1 MKKLAIGCG
10 IVVVVLLAGAAVAT
24 YFVVNKVKSTYDEF
38 AALSEIPAIERRVR
52 NTATFAPPES
62 GELTDAQIARYVKV
76 QQQLRTLL
84 GSRFDE
90 FTAKYAEVSKRMDKG
105 QGTVFDAPSVI
116 GAYKDL
122 AHTYVEAK
130 KAQVEALNASNFS
143 LSEYR
148 WVRQQAY
155 AAIGMPIVDFDASKM
170 IDDVT
175 SGATPIG
182 PPVPRV
188 GGAIGPSGPE
198 ANKTLVAPYKKLLE
212 DSAALSF
219 FGL

>member
-10 IVVVVLLAGAAVAT
+10 IVFVVLLVAAAVAT

-38 AALSEIPAIERRVR
+38 AALSEVPALERRVR
-52 NTATFAPPES
+52 NTDTFTPPES
-62 GELTDAQIARYVKV
+62 GELTEAQVARYVKV
-76 QQQLRTLL
+76 QQQVRTLL

-155 AAIGMPIVDFDASKM
+155 AAIGMPIVDFDASKI

-175 SGATPIG
+175 SGTP
-182 PPVPRV
+182 PKDQPVPRV

-198 ANKTLVAPYKKLLE
+198 ANKTLVAPHKKLLE
-212 DSAALSF
+212 DNAALSF